1 MDGRGDETRYA
12 RPVSELRAE
21 LRMVVNRLLVA
32 SEKSR
37 EVSLDEIGEAL
48 GTLSASYTEIE
59 AMIVLL
65 EAKRRRVAAPAG
77 GDGEAHLGRVVS
89 AAKTLS
95 ARLGRRPNVT
105 EIASLAGLSVEQV
118 KHALVL
124 ARIMQR

>member
-1 MDGRGDETRYA
+1 
-12 RPVSELRAE
+12 
-21 LRMVVNRLLVA
+21 MVVNRLLVA

-48 GTLSASYTEIE
+48 GTLSASYSEID
-59 AMIVLL
+59 AMIAVL
-65 EAKRRRVAAPAG
+65 ESKHRRVSAPAG
-77 GDGEAHLGRVVS
+77 GSGEAHLARVVS

-95 ARLGRRPNVT
+95 ADLGRRPNVA